1 MYVDI
6 FELTPSAQAPKND
19 CYSCLG
25 CPHLQDITL
34 NSSHGVYIECDLD
47 EEEDKQC
54 VKKKLLIKLLKQYF

>member
-1 MYVDI
+1 MYIDV

-34 NSSHGVYIECDLD
+34 NSSHEVYIECDLD
-47 EEEDKQC
+47 GEEDK
-54 VKKKLLIKLLKQYF
+54 K